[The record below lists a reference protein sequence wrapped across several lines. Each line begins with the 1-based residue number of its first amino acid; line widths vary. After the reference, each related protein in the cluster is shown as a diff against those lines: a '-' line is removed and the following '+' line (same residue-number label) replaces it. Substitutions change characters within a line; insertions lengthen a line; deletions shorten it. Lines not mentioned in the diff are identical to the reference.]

1 MSLPA
6 THTRP
11 LAARDRA
18 RTHKHTAGAAERGVQ
33 RGAKRTVM
41 LDCLLVSPS
50 KVASHMASHSA
61 PRDDSPILLAARAA
75 AAGSVD
81 GVCRTQAGTAARTP
95 FYKMYKVKVD

>member
-18 RTHKHTAGAAERGVQ
+18 RAHQHTAGAAERGG
-33 RGAKRTVM
+33 GAKRTVM

-95 FYKMYKVKVD
+95 FYKMSKVKVD